1 MLTKPKNNNQG
12 VPFRGKDRK
21 HTQVTQLLTYLG
33 FLRHSHVTIF
43 PWLAGKFRMA
53 WRQKSRLS
61 GAEVKTKER
70 VRGRTTP

>member
-33 FLRHSHVTIF
+33 FF
-43 PWLAGKFRMA
+43 AA
-53 WRQKSRLS
+53 
-61 GAEVKTKER
+61 
-70 VRGRTTP
+70 